1 MLDNDTRD
9 IIDTYDYLKLK
20 ELEEKAKYI
29 VAIKTAIG
37 HEIDVAKNL
46 GARAK
51 RKKAEIYALL
61 SPHRLRGYLLVEFG
75 LNYQQIEDML
85 NDPQHHDQV
94 LEELED
100 PTLIANDDSVVGRVI
115 RDRLS
120 SLLKGLKHARAVVSG
135 ITDIKEIEHFLS
147 PPPAV
152 SGIEV
157 GDIIEI
163 INGPFKGEKAKVS
176 KKDESKE
183 EITVELFEAMV
194 SIPVTIKGE
203 SVRVI
208 EKETK

>member
-1 MLDNDTRD
+1 MYEGDVDE

-20 ELEEKAKYI
+20 ELEEKARYI

-37 HEIDVAKNL
+37 HEKDVANNL
-46 GARAK
+46 GGRAR
-51 RKKAEIYALL
+51 RKKAEIYSLL
-61 SPHRLRGYLLVEFG
+61 SPHRLRGYILVEFG

-100 PTLIANDDSVVGRVI
+100 PSLIANDDSVVGRVI

-120 SLLKGLKHARAVVSG
+120 SLLKGLKHARSVVSG
-135 ITDIKEIEHFLS
+135 ITDMAEIEHFLS

-163 INGPFKGEKAKVS
+163 INGPFKGEKARVS
-176 KKDESKE
+176 KKDEGKE